1 VLKVPALLA
10 ELQVVLLAGQH
21 PELPQ
26 EALPQ
31 EALLQVA
38 LLQVAQLRVRQVVQ
52 QEQLLGLL
60 VRLLEQLE
68 LQLVQ
73 LALLQEPR
81 VPPPQEPR
89 VLLPLQQPLVRLLLP
104 QLLLQWLR

>member
-10 ELQVVLLAGQH
+10 EPLVVPLAAQH
-21 PELPQ
+21 LELPQ
-26 EALPQ
+26 GVLRQVVPQ
-31 EALLQVA
+31 PA
-38 LLQVAQLRVRQVVQ
+38 AQLRVRQVVQ

-68 LQLVQ
+68 LRLVQ

-89 VLLPLQQPLVRLLLP
+89 VLLLPLQQPLVRLLLP